1 MLRRVRVAFFTAGTT
16 GAGHL
21 VRGLAIRRALQRAG
35 SRAEY
40 AMFGPRPPY
49 GFAHA
54 RGRAPGL
61 APFFREVA
69 IDHDV
74 LRDPARAADSEIA
87 RALRAYAPDVLL
99 VDLFWAPLRNV
110 LPLAGCEAWLL
121 VRSVPEKWF
130 VGPPGH
136 PYERDRFAR
145 VIAIEPGAGLGHEDE
160 TIAPVVIANPDE
172 QRPRGALRDALG
184 VRAAGEE
191 RLVVVQQAGA
201 PGEWAALLAH
211 AAHAAPAV
219 VHHVFTFGRDDETD
233 ASRALAES
241 AGPRVRLHDG
251 ADFFPLSEW
260 LADADEVVSGVGYNA
275 FWESRWLGYAGRTR
289 FVPFARR
296 IDDQSWRLRACAG
309 LPLAQVMSENGADV
323 LARRLL

>member
-1 MLRRVRVAFFTAGTT
+1 MLPRVRVAFFTAGTT

-35 SRAEY
+35 SRAEF
-40 AMFGPRPPY
+40 AMFGPRAPY
-49 GFAHA
+49 GFA
-54 RGRAPGL
+54 RASGV
-61 APFFREVA
+61 APLFREVA
-69 IDHDV
+69 IDHEV
-74 LRDPARAADSEIA
+74 LRDPARAADSELA
-87 RALRAYAPDVLL
+87 RALRAYAPDVVL

-160 TIAPVVIANPDE
+160 TIAPIVIANPDE
-172 QRPRGALRDALG
+172 QRPRGALREALG
-184 VRAAGEE
+184 VRPAGEE
-191 RLVVVQQAGA
+191 RLLVVQQAGA
-201 PGEWAALLAH
+201 PGEWATLVAD
-211 AAHAAPAV
+211 AANAPPDA
-219 VHHVFTFGRDDETD
+219 VHHVLTFGRDDETA

-241 AGPRVRLHDG
+241 AGPRVRLCDG
-251 ADFFPLSEW
+251 ADFFPLAEW
-260 LADADEVVSGVGYNA
+260 LADADEVVSGAGYNA
-275 FWESRWLGYAGRTR
+275 FWESRWLGYVARTR

-309 LPLAQVMSENGADV
+309 LPMTKIMTDNGADI